1 MAAAFTADF
10 EEGVAQFRASRPTDL
25 SEFLR
30 DLARYFA
37 QFSPGP
43 DNLYRHLIRFLLSAR
58 HQAVLATINYDV
70 LLELSI
76 NAEGQRITYGGLPV
90 PTGNASVLKLH
101 GSCNFLPDL
110 QPRQISGIGFDVGT
124 TGAVLDAPVRAVSP
138 REAIEFCDRE
148 DAIAPVLALYVRGK
162 QVLYCP
168 SFVNAQ
174 VAAWTQ
180 ALTNAGRA
188 FVIGVRVHPA
198 DDHIWGQL
206 AHSPAHLYYAGPE
219 GESFLSWARERRR
232 RQVYHFANSFQEAI
246 PLLSR
251 LLRK

>member
-1 MAAAFTADF
+1 
-10 EEGVAQFRASRPTDL
+10 L

-30 DLARYFA
+30 DLARHFV

-43 DNLYRHLIRFLLSAR
+43 DNLYRHLVRFLFSVR
-58 HQAVLATINYDV
+58 HQAVLATINYDLV
-70 LLELSI
+70 LELSI
-76 NAEGQRITYGGLPV
+76 NAEGQRIAYQGLPV
-90 PTGNASVLKLH
+90 PPGNASVLKLH

-124 TGAVLDAPVRAVSP
+124 SGAVLDAPVRAVSP
-138 REAIEFCDRE
+138 REVIEFCDRE

-174 VAAWTQ
+174 VGAWSQ
-180 ALTNAGRA
+180 SLRNAGRA

-198 DDHIWGQL
+198 DDHIWGAL
-206 AHSPAHLYYAGPE
+206 ARSPARLYYVGPD
-219 GESFLSWARERRR
+219 GEPFLTWAQERRR
-232 RQVYHFANSFQEAI
+232 RQVYHCANSFEEAI